1 MKSIIEEMS
10 IEELD
15 SLLTNKKSENKIK
28 FDVCFNRPNN
38 YRPKEIKFDDVDSYD
53 FSKGFTEFLI
63 SEEYVHLYFDFD
75 SIRSEDEFLDVYE
88 WLEKLKEVFGPF
100 SYGGYCNNDEME
112 AMGFRRYD
120 EGGHYLSMHVVFY
133 ETCISTNDLQKI
145 MKHTEKKGY
154 STKGVHRL
162 CDPNVYKLVS
172 KKEGQTIRQ
181 LFRHVMSDKIYKI
194 GDEKNKLN
202 HGFICEDMKPS
213 TQIVQIRG
221 DEKVIKEGEWKKL
234 FTISEKVET
243 KEKTKRI
250 INNEPTAEEIE
261 KIAKDYMMKSDL
273 EADDALIKL
282 NGEEMN
288 ELLNEFEPTYENFTS
303 IVSNLMHSPYE
314 IDEVKEMIEN
324 WYFSV
329 EHQNKDTIEIFCD
342 KYYEKV
348 NNNKWFYSLMKHLT
362 PESKEK
368 WLEKFGSVGIDEN
381 SKIDMNDG
389 FSLAN
394 LRTNNYSL
402 PGGVGIKVNKFI
414 NDLKKCVVVINT
426 AEMLFIVKDYEG
438 VKKTNKLT
446 FLTDKGFEKLM
457 RSIKVGKYY
466 ENDKIKP
473 VNAFMIYDSG
483 KNKNYLMKD
492 GMRFYDESE
501 NIFSY
506 FTGYD
511 YKEVDEVNEDVIAG
525 FLNHVKEIIANG
537 NEEMYEYILNWYAY
551 ILQNP
556 EGKTETCLVLPGE
569 QGCGKNV
576 FTDVL
581 CNLMKRYS
589 NSNLTRIED
598 VVGRFNTAIENMKL
612 VVCNE
617 MSSCVENT
625 NKHLNSD
632 ALKSV
637 ITEKVIDIN
646 QKCMPVRTVQ
656 NVCNLI
662 ILSNHSVPVKIE
674 RGDRRYVVVDE
685 VNDKYKGN
693 FEHFEKLCG
702 SFDDV
707 FYDNIYTFFMK
718 RDLSSFNPRVIPR
731 TEARDD
737 IINANKSS
745 YELFIQDRINEFVNG
760 YDCTESF
767 GDYQNWS
774 KLNGFM
780 SCNVKTYGVNVKK
793 YCERRRI
800 RIDGNLVW
808 VYKLKEEKKK
818 YFEILD
824 DSDLMNECC

>member
-1 MKSIIEEMS
+1 MKSNLDNLT

-154 STKGVHRL
+154 STKGVHSL

-202 HGFICEDMKPS
+202 HGFICEDLKPS
-213 TQIVQIRG
+213 TQIVQVRG
-221 DEKVIKEGEWKKL
+221 NEKVIKEGEWKKL

-243 KEKTKRI
+243 KEKTKRT

-362 PESKEK
+362 PEAKEK

-426 AEMLFIVKDYEG
+426 AEMLFIVKDYDG
-438 VKKTNKLT
+438 ARDAGKLT
-446 FLTDKGFEKLM
+446 FLTDKGFERLM

-492 GMRFYDESE
+492 GMRFYDKRE

-511 YKEVDEVNEDVIAG
+511 YKEVDEVDENVIAG
-525 FLNHVKEIIANG
+525 FLNHIKEIIANG
-537 NEEMYEYILNWYAY
+537 NVEIYEYILNWYSY
-551 ILQNP
+551 ILQKP
-556 EGKTETCLVLPGE
+556 EGKTGTCLVFTGL
-569 QGCGKNV
+569 QGTGKNV

-581 CNLMKRYS
+581 CKLMSRYA
-589 NSNLTRIED
+589 NKNVTRIDD
-598 VVGRFNTAIENMKL
+598 VVGRFNTATENKKL

-617 MSSCVENT
+617 MSSIESDVKCYNT
-625 NKHLNSD
+625 D

-637 ITEKVIDIN
+637 ITENQIDIN
-646 QKCMPVRTVQ
+646 QKCMPVRTIQ

-662 ILSNHSVPVKIE
+662 ILSNNILPVKID
-674 RGDRRYVVVDE
+674 RDDRRYVVSE
-685 VNDKYKGN
+685 VNEKYKGN
-693 FEHFEKLCG
+693 EAYFDKLCD

-707 FYDNIYTFFMK
+707 FYENLYTYFMR
-718 RDLSSFNPRVIPR
+718 RDISKFSPRRIPR
-731 TEARDD
+731 SEAKDN
-737 IINANKSS
+737 IINACKTS
-745 YELFIQDRINEFVNG
+745 YELFIQDRINEFING

-767 GDYQNWS
+767 GDYQGWA

-780 SCNVKTYGVNVKK
+780 NCNVKTYGLNIKK
-793 YCERRRI
+793 FCERRQI
-800 RIDGNLVW
+800 RVNGGKPY
-808 VYKLKEEKKK
+808 VYILKESMKNN
-818 YFEILD
+818 FEIVND
-824 DSDLMNECC
+824 DVEGC